1 MHVNMSLKG
10 KDGKNAFFD
19 EKDPL
24 QLSEQAYS
32 FIAGIMAHIKGMAAV
47 TNPLVNS
54 YKRLVPGYEAPVHI
68 AWSAQN
74 RSPLIRIPTSRGAGT
89 RIELRSPDPSA
100 NPYLCLALCLAAGL
114 DGLKK
119 GLKPVDPVNSNVY
132 NLDHNTRKELGID
145 KMPASLNEALKE
157 MQKDELVM
165 ETLGSHIAEKYI
177 EHKKN
182 EWREY
187 CTRVSS
193 WEVEKYLYQY

>member
-19 EKDPL
+19 ENDPL

-74 RSPLIRIPTSRGAGT
+74 RSPLIRIPTSRA
-89 RIELRSPDPSA
+89 PDYDDWKLNGDILVWYEPLKIAFEISSMGIRVDEKA
-100 NPYLCLALCLAAGL
+100 LLSQLEERGCSERADLPFQKSLLEGRLPYTVGGGIGQSRLCMFF
-114 DGLKK
+114 LKK
-119 GLKPVDPVNSNVY
+119 AHIGEVQVSVWDDFTIGECTK
-132 NLDHNTRKELGID
+132 KG
-145 KMPASLNEALKE
+145 
-157 MQKDELVM
+157 VM
-165 ETLGSHIAEKYI
+165 L
-177 EHKKN
+177 
-182 EWREY
+182 
-187 CTRVSS
+187 
-193 WEVEKYLYQY
+193 L